1 MAVNTQ
7 FSIAVH
13 LMAALAY
20 RCGDRDITS
29 GDLAMS
35 VNTSPS
41 FVRRILSRLSK
52 AGLVRTT
59 TGKTGACALAR
70 DPREISLLDIYQAIG
85 APKAFSIHDY
95 TEQKVCPVSCHIKCA
110 LEKAL
115 AKTQTAM
122 EAGLAGIHLKQ
133 IISDVKKA

>member
-1 MAVNTQ
+1 
-7 FSIAVH
+7 
-13 LMAALAY
+13 MAALAF
-20 RCGDRDITS
+20 RCGDKDITS

-41 FVRRILSRLSK
+41 FCAPVLISRLAK

-59 TGKTGACALAR
+59 TGKTGACMLAR
-70 DPREISLLDIYQAIG
+70 DPKEISLLDIYQAIG
-85 APKAFSIHDY
+85 APKAFSIRQLSR
-95 TEQKVCPVSCHIKCA
+95 TKKPASMSCHIKDA

-122 EAGLAGIHLKQ
+122 EAGLAGIH
-133 IISDVKKA
+133 ISNKSFPPT